1 VGVTFNLC
9 HELKA
14 GNGARIDE
22 LLEKAAS
29 RLFFVSI
36 NGAEHDGDWDRLI
49 QPLGEGAFDV
59 YGVLRKLQSLGYA
72 GPVGLQCYNVKGDT
86 RGNLAKSMATW
97 KSYGERLRAEKR

>member
-1 VGVTFNLC
+1 MG
-9 HELKA
+9 
-14 GNGARIDE
+14 DE
-22 LLEKAAS
+22 STSFLEKAAS

-72 GPVGLQCYNVKGDT
+72 GPGRICSAIT
-86 RGNLAKSMATW
+86 
-97 KSYGERLRAEKR
+97 